1 MISWRQLQ
9 RWIDRNHYTL
19 RATGTNHYLLF
30 FPNGNSVQLG
40 PHNSQDGVNNSVLNR
55 IATSL
60 GISRNQLIDQ
70 INAC

>member
-9 RWIDRNHYTL
+9 NWIDRNGYTL
-19 RATGTNHYLLF
+19 RRTGTNHYLLF

-40 PHNSQDGVNNSVLNR
+40 PHNSRDGVENSVLNR
-55 IATSL
+55 IQASL
-60 GISRNQLIDQ
+60 GISRDQLVDQ